1 MPLNSMEK
9 FLENLYEAEKSINKI
24 DHILYVTYPLVRDK
38 RLILKTLVETKFAI
52 ARIINSILQYDYLF
66 KRIRLYRSPKQN
78 FKLFVDKCAPRY
90 NITPLEIKLIIELFD
105 IVEKHKNSP
114 FEFRKD
120 EKIVILTEDSQPK
133 VIVLDNTKQ
142 FLSVAKQIL
151 EKTKNMISN

>member
-1 MPLNSMEK
+1 MEK
-9 FLENLYEAEKSINKI
+9 FLENLYEAEKSIHKI
-24 DHILYVTYPLVRDK
+24 DHILYVTYPLVKDK
-38 RLILKTLVETKFAI
+38 RLILKTLVETKFAM

-66 KRIRLYRSPKQN
+66 KRIKLHSSPKQN
-78 FKLFVDKCAPRY
+78 FKIFVNKCAPRY
-90 NITPLEIKLIIELFD
+90 NITPLEIKLIMELFE

-120 EKIVILTEDSQPK
+120 EKIVILSKDSTPK

-142 FLSVAKQIL
+142 FLSVAKKIL